1 MSGRTCL
8 KRKPA
13 RHAAGFTLVELLVAL
28 TLFAIMSALLFGGLR
43 FGLRA
48 WEVGGER
55 IDRLATI
62 EPVQNLLRRQLSQA
76 TLPYI
81 PANIGS
87 QAPASAFIGTRDA
100 VRFIAP
106 LPANASNSGLHV
118 FSVSAE
124 RGSARRK
131 LQLSWR
137 IFRPDTLHTESFEPE
152 DESTLLDDVDEIE
165 FSYFGSYDPAQA
177 PQWHESWNSEFG
189 LPQLIRIRI
198 SFPRDDLRRW
208 PDLLVAPML
217 SPLGP

>member
-8 KRKPA
+8 KRKPV

-28 TLFAIMSALLFGGLR
+28 TLFAIMSVLLFGGLR

-55 IDRLATI
+55 IDRLAAI

-81 PANIGS
+81 PANIRS
-87 QAPASAFIGTRDA
+87 QAPAAAFIGTRDA

-106 LPANASNSGLHV
+106 LPATAGNSGLYV

-124 RGSARRK
+124 RGSAPRK
-131 LQLSWR
+131 LQLSRR
-137 IFRPDTLHTESFEPE
+137 IFRPDALHSESFEPE
-152 DESTLLDDVDEIE
+152 DESALLDDVDEIE
-165 FSYFGSYDPAQA
+165 FSYFGSYDPARA
-177 PQWHESWNSEFG
+177 PQWYQSWNSEFG

-217 SPLGP
+217 SPRGP

>member
-1 MSGRTCL
+1 MSGRACL
-8 KRKPA
+8 KRKPV
-13 RHAAGFTLVELLVAL
+13 RQAAGFTLVELLVAL
-28 TLFAIMSALLFGGLR
+28 TLFAILSALLFGGLR

-87 QAPASAFIGTRDA
+87 QATASPFIGTRSA

-106 LPANASNSGLHV
+106 LPSNAGNDGLYI
-118 FSVSAE
+118 FAVSAE
-124 RGSARRK
+124 RGGASRK
-131 LQLSWR
+131 LQLKRR
-137 IFRPDTLHTESFEPE
+137 IFRPDTLHSESFKPE
-152 DESTLLDDVDEIE
+152 DESTLLDDVDEVE

-177 PQWHESWNSEFG
+177 PQWYESWNSEFG

-198 SFPRDDLRRW
+198 SFPRDDRRRW
-208 PDLLVAPML
+208 PDLLVAPVL
-217 SPLGP
+217 SPRGP

>member
-1 MSGRTCL
+1 MSVRACP
-8 KRKPA
+8 KRNPTGD
-13 RHAAGFTLVELLVAL
+13 AAGFTLVELLVAL

-62 EPVQNLLRRQLSQA
+62 EPVQNLLRRQLSQVI
-76 TLPYI
+76 LPYS
-81 PANIGS
+81 PANVRS
-87 QAPASAFIGTRDA
+87 QAPTSAFIGTSDA

-106 LPANASNSGLHV
+106 LPANTGNSGLYV
-118 FSVSAE
+118 FSLSAE
-124 RGSARRK
+124 RGSAPRK

-137 IFRPDTLHTESFEPE
+137 IFRPDTLHSESFEPE
-152 DESTLLDDVDEIE
+152 DESTLLDDVDAVK

-177 PQWHESWNSEFG
+177 PQWYESWNSEFG

-198 SFPRDDLRRW
+198 SFPPDDLRRW

-217 SPLGP
+217 SPRGP